1 MPNADGARSG
11 EKTSE
16 ARILCLVK
24 MKKLLHLQNF
34 SGIDKVIKKLLR
46 IPNIIV
52 NTSVLVIFR

>member
-1 MPNADGARSG
+1 MRMGRALVQ
-11 EKTSE
+11 KTSE
-16 ARILCLVK
+16 ARILCFVK